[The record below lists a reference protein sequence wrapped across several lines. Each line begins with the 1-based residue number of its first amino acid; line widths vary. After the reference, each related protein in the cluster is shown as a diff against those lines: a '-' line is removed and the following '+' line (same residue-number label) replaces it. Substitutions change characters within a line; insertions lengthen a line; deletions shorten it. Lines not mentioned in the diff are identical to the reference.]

1 MVNEIDRMSAKL
13 TQLLRYAKPSA
24 NGQRVAAVALAN
36 QTAVLFRHDAE
47 QRNVRLE
54 FERPTSEIFA
64 LASEDG
70 LSEVLSNLIVNAL
83 EAQPEGGRVRVSLS
97 RSDGRLEIIVDDDGP
112 GISAEL
118 RGKIFQPYF
127 TTKAAGTGLGLS
139 IVARRIDEMGGTLA
153 CESPL
158 RGGRGTRFRLTLPVA
173 EGEGA

>member
-1 MVNEIDRMSAKL
+1 MSAKL
-13 TQLLRYAKPSA
+13 TQLLRYAKPST

-97 RSDGRLEIIVDDDGP
+97 RNDGWLEIIVEDDGP
-112 GISAEL
+112 GISPEL
-118 RGKIFQPYF
+118 RAKIFQPYF
-127 TTKAAGTGLGLS
+127 TTKATGTGLGLS
-139 IVARRIDEMGGTLA
+139 IVARRIDEMGATMV

-158 RGGRGTRFRLTLPVA
+158 RNGKGTRFRLTLPLA
-173 EGEGA
+173 NPHMEGK